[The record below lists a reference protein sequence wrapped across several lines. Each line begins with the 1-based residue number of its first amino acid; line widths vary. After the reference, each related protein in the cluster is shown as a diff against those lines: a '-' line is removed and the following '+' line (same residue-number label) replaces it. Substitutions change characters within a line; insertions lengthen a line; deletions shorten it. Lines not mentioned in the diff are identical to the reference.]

1 MIVVYLRDFVEDT
14 LREEFPDTFQELKDT
29 FNPSPI
35 QQDGPT
41 VTVYCHEENIIV
53 GYRHNLNSDTWS
65 ESVVGQHAW
74 EVEGEGGMS
83 SATTESDL
91 YPVGVN
97 FKSETEVKSFLSQ
110 SFYDGYGGSDICFHS
125 INPPSCKLT
134 SYWRE
139 SEVIRE
145 RYVSDGSFTYNPYSI
160 SSITSNFWCNLK
172 SLVSVG
178 VDEWGEPYNP
188 ILSFFRGIRDYTPRY
203 TYDEYPPFWEN
214 YAAYR
219 GDGNLP
225 FPLWGNTTVDELF
238 DDNLSRLSR

>member
-1 MIVVYLRDFVEDT
+1 MIVVYLPDVVEDT

-41 VTVYCHEENIIV
+41 VTVYCHEEDIIV

-65 ESVVGQHAW
+65 ESVVGQHTW
-74 EVEGEGGMS
+74 EVEGEGGLD
-83 SATTESDL
+83 SATSESDL

-110 SFYDGYGGSDICFHS
+110 SFYERDSGGICFHY
-125 INPPSCKLT
+125 INPPHCKLRP
-134 SYWRE
+134 YWRE

-160 SSITSNFWCNLK
+160 SSITSNFWRSLK

-178 VDEWGEPYNP
+178 EDEWGEPYNP
-188 ILSFFRGIRDYTPRY
+188 ILSFLRGIRDYTPRY
-203 TYDEYPPFWEN
+203 TYDGCPPFWEN
-214 YAAYR
+214 HTAFC
-219 GDGNLP
+219 GDGNTP
-225 FPLWGNTTVDELF
+225 FRFWGDATVDEVF
-238 DDNLSRLSR
+238 DSHLSRLSR